1 MWHQGIKEIDYVQ
14 SFETQVYKKITL
26 FKMKSSSALLRLCA
40 LHYYTYSRFDRVV
53 LLWVAM
59 LLGKEIFSLA
69 ARVSESYISR

>member
-26 FKMKSSSALLRLCA
+26 FKMKSSSARLCLCA
-40 LHYYTYSRFDRVV
+40 LHYYTYSHFDYVV

-59 LLGKEIFSLA
+59 LLGREIFSLS